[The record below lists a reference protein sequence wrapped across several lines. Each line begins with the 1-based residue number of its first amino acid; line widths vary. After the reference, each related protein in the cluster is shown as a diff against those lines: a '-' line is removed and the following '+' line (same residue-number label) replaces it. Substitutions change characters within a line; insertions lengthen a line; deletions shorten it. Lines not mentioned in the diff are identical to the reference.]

1 MKITFLKPAETLLK
15 ICRNI
20 YFASVSKNQC
30 KQVKHM
36 AETHLKIFVVEDD
49 EWYNRLLV
57 HTLSLNVDYEI
68 RSFQTASAFLAA
80 LHESP
85 DIVTLDYRLPDM
97 NGLDLLKKIREANS
111 EIQVILI
118 SEQKD
123 IETVVS
129 LLKLGVYDYIV
140 KTNDIRERLLL
151 TVQNIRNGI
160 GLRREIT
167 SLRQEVQK
175 KYIFRNTIIGE
186 SPAIR
191 AVYALIE
198 KALDTNITVII
209 SGETGTGK
217 ELVAK
222 AIHYNSKRRNRPFV
236 PVNVAAIPSGL
247 IESELFGHEKGA
259 FTGATFRRTGR
270 FEEADGGTLFL
281 DEIGE
286 MNPALQSKLLRALQE
301 KEIVRIGS
309 NKAIKTDCRIIVAT
323 NRNLLEEVKKGNFRE
338 DLYYRLRGLPIE
350 LPPLRERGNDILIL
364 ASHFAERFCAENE
377 IPLKKLSQNAQ
388 QKLLGYPF
396 PGNIRELK
404 SVVELAVT
412 LSETRTI
419 EPEDVFLDPG
429 NPLSEI
435 MNEELTM
442 RQYELKIIKAMLR
455 KHDNDI
461 KTVAGRLDIGISTI
475 YRLLKEEKQS

>member
-1 MKITFLKPAETLLK
+1 MDET
-15 ICRNI
+15 
-20 YFASVSKNQC
+20 Q
-30 KQVKHM
+30 
-36 AETHLKIFVVEDD
+36 LKIFVVEDD
-49 EWYNRLLV
+49 EWYSRLLV
-57 HTLSLNVDYEI
+57 HTLSLNVDYEV
-68 RSFQTASAFLAA
+68 RSFRTAGEFLEC

-97 NGLDLLKKIREANS
+97 NGIDLLKRIKEENND
-111 EIQVILI
+111 IQVILI
-118 SEQKD
+118 SGQND
-123 IETVVS
+123 IDTAVS

-151 TVQNIRNGI
+151 TVQNIRHGI
-160 GLRREIT
+160 GLRREIS
-167 SLRQEVQK
+167 SLRREVQN
-175 KYIFRNTIIGE
+175 KYLFRNTIIGE
-186 SPAIR
+186 SQAIR
-191 AVYALIE
+191 AVYALME
-198 KALDTNITVII
+198 KALDTGITVVV

-222 AIHYNSKRRNRPFV
+222 AIHYNSRRKNKPFV
-236 PVNVAAIPSGL
+236 PVNVTAIPSEL

-259 FTGATFRRTGR
+259 FTGAVSGRIGR

-286 MNPALQSKLLRALQE
+286 MDPGLQSKLLRALQE

-364 ASHFAERFCAENE
+364 ASHFAERFCTENE
-377 IPLKKLSQNAQ
+377 IRVKRLSTQAQ
-388 QKLLGYPF
+388 QKLLGHPY
-396 PGNIRELK
+396 PGNVRELK

-412 LSETRTI
+412 LSETTTI
-419 EPEDVFLDPG
+419 EQEDIILDPG
-429 NPLSEI
+429 SPLSGI
-435 MNEELTM
+435 MDEELTL
-442 RQYELKIIKAMLR
+442 RQYEMKIIRSMLR

-461 KTVAGRLDIGISTI
+461 KTVAKKLDIGVSTV
-475 YRLLKEEKQS
+475 YRLLREEKHS